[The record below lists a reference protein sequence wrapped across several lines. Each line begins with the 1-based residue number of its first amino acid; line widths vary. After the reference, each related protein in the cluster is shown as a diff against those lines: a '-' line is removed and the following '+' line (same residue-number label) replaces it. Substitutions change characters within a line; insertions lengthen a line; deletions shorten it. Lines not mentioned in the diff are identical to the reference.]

1 MHAKL
6 FLPRCLKV
14 SFWIVGNKNYF
25 SIYNYIPEQIAA
37 AKGRLTLFVA
47 ALGKVSPGGHSSLV
61 QKRLRQR
68 SPMQSQRDAEGP
80 SVPLL

>member
-25 SIYNYIPEQIAA
+25 SIYNLHTRANSS
-37 AKGRLTLFVA
+37 
-47 ALGKVSPGGHSSLV
+47 GKRKANTICGCIRQSVTRRSQFSGTKETQTEESNAEP
-61 QKRLRQR
+61 KRC
-68 SPMQSQRDAEGP
+68 
-80 SVPLL
+80 